1 MFPSKKILFF
11 LLFPKYHTSNKKCRR
26 LLFFL
31 FVFFH
36 HIKDSDER
44 STSFFWIDSFLVPI
58 FSGVNSGVI
67 IIIFCSSSATSR
79 EFPSAYNIIRIAQS
93 DFNVRLN

>member
-1 MFPSKKILFF
+1 MSKIFF
-11 LLFPKYHTSNKKCRR
+11 V
-26 LLFFL
+26 

-44 STSFFWIDSFLVPI
+44 STSFFWIDSFLVI
-58 FSGVNSGVI
+58 FFSGVNSGVI
-67 IIIFCSSSATSR
+67 LIFCSSSATSR